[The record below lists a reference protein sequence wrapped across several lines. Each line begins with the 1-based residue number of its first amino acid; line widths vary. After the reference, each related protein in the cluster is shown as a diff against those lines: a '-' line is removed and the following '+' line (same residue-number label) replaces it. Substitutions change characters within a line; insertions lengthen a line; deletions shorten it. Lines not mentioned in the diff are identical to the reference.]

1 MRRPEVVVTYR
12 CPDCGR
18 AVYKRRRRRDGEP
31 FLGCSGY
38 PSCRWACDYDARVQ
52 ALAEQVA
59 ELQAQG
65 HVDSHGVSA
74 RDIRKVLTWA
84 HPDRW
89 PNGTLPVHEVAVR
102 LSELFETAKGSA

>member
-18 AVYKRRRRRDGEP
+18 AVYRRRRRRDDEP

-38 PSCRWACDYDARVQ
+38 PACRWTADYDSRVQ

-59 ELQAQG
+59 ELEALQD
-65 HVDSHGVSA
+65 VRDGVSA
-74 RDIRKVLTWA
+74 KDIRKVLTWA

-89 PNGTLPVHEVAVR
+89 PEGTLPVHEVAVR